1 MKRRAFLSMA
11 AATLALPGL
20 ARAAAGAE
28 LLPRS
33 GRRVVVVGG
42 GFGGAIAARYLR
54 LADPFL
60 EVVLVERE
68 RRPVACPFSNL
79 VLAGSRDLA
88 DNAISH
94 EKLAAGHGIL
104 LLQEEA
110 TAIDAGSR
118 QVLTAKGALSYDRLI
133 VAPGIAFRGEEIPGY
148 GAEAPQRM
156 PHAWTAGEQ
165 TRLLRGQLEAM
176 ADGGTVVIAV
186 PLAPFRAPAAPYERA
201 CQIAWYLK
209 ARKPRSKVLLLDANP
224 DVVSKGALFRQAW
237 SELYP
242 GLVEYQPD
250 TRVTG
255 ADAGALTLETSGGK
269 VKGAVVNLIP
279 PQRAG
284 DLAQRAGLAGDDR
297 RWCPVNQITFESLR
311 LPGVHVIG
319 DACSAGAMPKSG
331 FAAGSQ
337 ARAAALNVVALLQG
351 KEPVSPV
358 QLDVAYSFVNEREAM
373 SAANVYRVVGGNT
386 VAVPGAGGLSKT
398 WSELEGLHARSW
410 FRNTLAEMSS

>member
-1 MKRRAFLSMA
+1 MKRRNFLSMA
-11 AATLALPGL
+11 AALALPGL
-20 ARAAAGAE
+20 SRAAAAE

-42 GFGGAIAARYLR
+42 GFGGAIAAKYLR
-54 LADPFL
+54 LAAPSL
-60 EVVLVERE
+60 EVVLVER
-68 RRPVACPFSNL
+68 RRELVACPFSNL
-79 VLAGSRDLA
+79 VIGGSRELR
-88 DNAISH
+88 DNSFSH
-94 EKLAAGHGIL
+94 EKLAANHGISL
-104 LLQEEA
+104 VHEEV
-110 TAIDAGSR
+110 TALDPERR
-118 QVLTAKGALSYDRLI
+118 QVLTAQGALSYDRVI
-133 VAPGIAFRGEEIPGY
+133 VAPGIDFRGGEIPGY
-148 GAEAPQRM
+148 DPAQTPQRM

-165 TRLLRGQLEAM
+165 TLRLRAQLEAM
-176 ADGGTVVIAV
+176 ADGGTVVVAV

-209 ARKPRSKVLLLDANP
+209 ARKPGSKVLVLDANP
-224 DVVSKGALFRQAW
+224 DIVSQGALFRRAW
-237 SELYP
+237 QELYP
-242 GLVEYQPD
+242 GMVEYRPG

-255 ADAGALTLETSGGK
+255 VDTGALTLETSSGK

-284 DLAQRAGLAGDDR
+284 DLARRAGLTGDDG

-311 LPGVHVIG
+311 APGVHVIG

-351 KEPVSPV
+351 QEPVSPV
-358 QLDVAYSFVNEREAM
+358 QLDVAYSYVNDREAM
-373 SAANVYRVVGGNT
+373 SLTGVYRVVGGNT
-386 VAVPGAGGLSKT
+386 VAVPGAGGLSKG

-410 FRNTLAEMSS
+410 IRNTLAEMSS